1 MYAVISEGMVV
12 YLGNDSLKAAR
23 VLGEFGD
30 ETRMVVVETL
40 EGLVQSLES
49 GVEKLKRDDVEEMSD
64 ELSDAAQ
71 RLFEMLDKA
80 DVTVGKI
87 ADGLGEQSDKLVAQV
102 QTLGIKSMKVVGDR
116 FIALGDLLRKAAKD
130 DG

>member
-1 MYAVISEGMVV
+1 MYAVISQGAVV

-49 GVEKLKRDDVEEMSD
+49 GVEKLKKADVEELSD
-64 ELSDAAQ
+64 E
-71 RLFEMLDKA
+71 
-80 DVTVGKI
+80 
-87 ADGLGEQSDKLVAQV
+87 LVAQV

-116 FIALGDLLRKAAKD
+116 FVALGDLLRKAAKD
-130 DG
+130 AG